1 MSDERYCPR
10 CGIEWPNFC
19 PRDGQKLSGP
29 WSCSNAQKPHAT
41 ASGTA
46 ADSVSGAPR
55 PKRDTKPGGP
65 SRTARTILE
74 QPSVKAEDIARRA
87 RADAGPKPAPAA
99 KTHQA
104 PTAKTHQAPTAKTH
118 QAGKKREFSETQWFM
133 KGIDP
138 SLMVDP
144 ETGAVQVDEEE
155 YLRDDSIPEEERR
168 KFTLRRRGEE

>member
-1 MSDERYCPR
+1 M
-10 CGIEWPNFC
+10 
-19 PRDGQKLSGP
+19 
-29 WSCSNAQKPHAT
+29 
-41 ASGTA
+41 
-46 ADSVSGAPR
+46 SGAPR